1 MKPGQPFL
9 LMRARPLPEHTD
21 AFRQWFRGVHLGD
34 ARKIPGISQIEAT
47 ETSGGTFLALYSFD
61 GAEAVQ
67 VALASPQAAYTRG
80 TIEQW
85 TAKLEELQIEMF
97 TPLGALPIF
106 SSRN

>member
-1 MKPGQPFL
+1 
-9 LMRARPLPEHTD
+9 MRAHPFAEHTD
-21 AFRQWFRGVHLGD
+21 EFRTWFRGVHPGD
-34 ARKIPGISQIEAT
+34 ARKIPGIAQIEMA
-47 ETSGGTFLALYSFD
+47 ETAAGTFLALYSFD

-67 VALASPQAAYTRG
+67 VALASPQAAYARG